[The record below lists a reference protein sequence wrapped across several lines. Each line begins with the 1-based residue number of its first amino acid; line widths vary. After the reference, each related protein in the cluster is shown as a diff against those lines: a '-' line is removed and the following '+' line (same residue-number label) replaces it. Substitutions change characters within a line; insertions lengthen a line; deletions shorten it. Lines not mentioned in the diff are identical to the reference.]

1 MTRHAKNQGAQF
13 ITPPDDKP
21 GLGKL
26 IVCKCSLVSRV
37 ALCSL
42 QTDVCRAVS
51 FNVSALV
58 KLKPGTFSDNVFAS
72 VGDQIVHCHRGSWPE
87 AEGRELPGQHDVEEG
102 RSNLTHGIISYSI
115 ITVIGKAGRRCARE
129 MSHLIVKHL

>member
-72 VGDQIVHCHRGSWPE
+72 VGTKSC
-87 AEGRELPGQHDVEEG
+87 
-102 RSNLTHGIISYSI
+102 
-115 ITVIGKAGRRCARE
+115 TVIGGLGRKPKGGSFPDSMMLRKGEA
-129 MSHLIVKHL
+129 I